1 MGTRSSWSPAADR
14 RPLPG
19 PAAAIVLALAAALLL
34 PMLAAGCTGGRAQP
48 GTPGTLAPGAAPAAS
63 GPSWVAVDLPASGTG
78 RPVVRDVAACPGGR
92 WYAAG
97 GYVTAD
103 GGTRPGLWTS
113 ADARAWS
120 QVPLAPVSAYGP
132 TQLLASVS
140 CGGPAVAAIGSTSG
154 GVHGNARVSTWAG
167 APGGSLT
174 EQAAPFELFGG
185 PDAIGVGKLAATLPG
200 APGFLIVG
208 AWRDANGQAGAA
220 VWVSGAD
227 GRTFRLVNADS
238 ELESDARGATEAHDA
253 VAGPGG
259 FTLVGSVGT
268 PGSRVNARDPAV
280 WTSTD
285 GLTWQR
291 APVPAAAENE
301 ELQRVLAGPGGELAV
316 GVRGDGF
323 GAWRGSATGDGWR
336 AAGRFGSFAG
346 GGPPAVTGL
355 ATGPA
360 GDVYAVVGDGSRY
373 RLWSSADGAS
383 WTEREL
389 PAAVPVGAQR
399 TVVVAGAG
407 GRLLLA
413 ADDGVSSR
421 LWVTS

>member
-14 RPLPG
+14 RRVPG
-19 PAAAIVLALAAALLL
+19 LAAALVLAL
-34 PMLAAGCTGGRAQP
+34 MAAGCTGGGTHP
-48 GTPGTLAPGAAPAAS
+48 GPPGASTPSAAPVAS
-63 GPSWVAVDLPASGTG
+63 GPSWAAVDLPASGTG
-78 RPVVRDVAACPGGR
+78 RPVVRDVAACSGR

-97 GYVTAD
+97 GYATAD

-113 ADARAWS
+113 VNARAWS
-120 QVPLAPVSAYGP
+120 EVPLAPVSAYGP
-132 TQLLASVS
+132 TQLLTSVS
-140 CGGPAVAAIGSTSG
+140 CGSAAVVAIGSTSG

-167 APGGSLT
+167 SPGGALT
-174 EQAAPFELFGG
+174 EQPAPFELFGG
-185 PDAIGVGKLAATLPG
+185 PDAIGVGKLAASLPG

-220 VWVSGAD
+220 VWVSGGD
-227 GRTFRLVNADS
+227 GRAFRLVNADA

-253 VAGPGG
+253 VARPGG

-268 PGSRVNARDPAV
+268 PGSRVSARDPAV
-280 WTSTD
+280 WTSSD
-285 GLTWQR
+285 GLAWRR
-291 APVPAAAENE
+291 APVPVAAENE
-301 ELQRVLAGPGGELAV
+301 ELQRVLAVPGGELAV

-346 GGPPAVTGL
+346 SGLPAVTGL
-355 ATGPA
+355 VTGPG
-360 GDVYAVVGDGSRY
+360 GDAYAVVGDGSRY
-373 RLWSSADGAS
+373 RLWSGTDGTS
-383 WTEREL
+383 WTERAL
-389 PAAVPVGAQR
+389 PAAVPVGEQR

-413 ADDGVSSR
+413 AEDGTSSR
-421 LWVTS
+421 LWLAG

>member
-1 MGTRSSWSPAADR
+1 MGTRSSWSRAADR
-14 RPLPG
+14 GPG
-19 PAAAIVLALAAALLL
+19 LVAALVLALVAS
-34 PMLAAGCTGGRAQP
+34 GCTGGAR
-48 GTPGTLAPGAAPAAS
+48 PGAAGTAAAVRS
-63 GPSWVAVDLPASGTG
+63 GPSWAAVDLPTSGTG
-78 RPVVRDVAACPGGR
+78 RPVVRDVAACPGH

-97 GYVTAD
+97 GYATAD

-113 ADARAWS
+113 VDTRAWS
-120 QVPLAPVSAYGP
+120 EVPLAPVSAYGP
-132 TQLLASVS
+132 TQLLMSVA
-140 CGGPAVAAIGSTSG
+140 CDGAAVVAVGSTSG

-167 APGGSLT
+167 SAGGRLT

-200 APGFLIVG
+200 ATGFLIVG

-220 VWVSGAD
+220 VWASGVD
-227 GRTFRLVNADS
+227 GHTFRLVNADP
-238 ELESDARGATEAHDA
+238 ELESDARGATEAHDG
-253 VAGPGG
+253 VARPGG

-268 PGSRVNARDPAV
+268 PGSRLSARDPAV

-285 GLTWQR
+285 GLTWRR

-301 ELQRVLAGPGGELAV
+301 ELQRVLADQGGELAL

-336 AAGRFGSFAG
+336 AAGRFGSFEG
-346 GGPPAVTGL
+346 SGLPAVTGL
-355 ATGPA
+355 ASGPA
-360 GDVYAVVGDGSRY
+360 GDAYAVVGDGSRY
-373 RLWSSADGAS
+373 RLWSSTDGAS
-383 WTEREL
+383 WTERAL
-389 PAAVPVGAQR
+389 PATVPVGDQR

-413 ADDGVSSR
+413 AEDGVSSR
-421 LWVTS
+421 LWVAG